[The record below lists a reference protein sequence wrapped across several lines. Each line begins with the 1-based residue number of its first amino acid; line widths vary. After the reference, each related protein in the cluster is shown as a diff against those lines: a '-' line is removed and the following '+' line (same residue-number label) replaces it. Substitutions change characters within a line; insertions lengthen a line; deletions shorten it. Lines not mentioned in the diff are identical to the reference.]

1 MIAFL
6 LRRLATTIPLL
17 LGVTVFSFVLLELAP
32 GDYFTQLQQDPTIT
46 RETLVRLRAEF
57 ALDRPVAVQYL
68 YWLKNL
74 ASGNLGQSIAYR
86 IPVADLLLPRLLN
99 TLALSFAAL
108 AISWL
113 IAVPAGILAARG
125 AGGLL
130 DRGLGLLA
138 FLGMA
143 VPDFLLAFLAIYL
156 AARTGAFPVG
166 GVGGLDQTGLD
177 AVLDYLAHLA
187 PPALVLAVG
196 SVAYLQRLM
205 RSNVIEELG
214 KDYVRTARAKG
225 LGRSRVLW
233 RHAVPNAVNPM
244 ITLFGLELSAV
255 ASGAALVEN
264 VMAWPGLGKLLLEA
278 MLAQDVYVV
287 MASLL
292 FGTLLLVA
300 GNLFADIAL
309 AVVDPRIRSAG

>member
-1 MIAFL
+1 MFAFL
-6 LRRLATTIPLL
+6 ARRLATTIPLL
-17 LGVTVFSFVLLELAP
+17 LGVTLFSFVLLEMAP
-32 GDYFTQLQQDPTIT
+32 GDYFTQLQQDPTIS
-46 RETLVRLRAEF
+46 RDTLSKLRAEF
-57 ALDRPVAVQYL
+57 ALDQPVVVQYF
-68 YWLKNL
+68 YWLRNL
-74 ASGNLGQSIAYR
+74 LTGNLGQSIAYR
-86 IPVADLLLPRLLN
+86 IPVADLLVPRLLN
-99 TLALSFAAL
+99 TLALSFSAL
-108 AISWL
+108 FLAWL
-113 IAVPAGILAARG
+113 IAIPAGIVAARDSG
-125 AGGLL
+125 RWS
-130 DRGLGLLA
+130 DRVLSVLA
-138 FLGMA
+138 FLGMS

-166 GVGGLDQTGLD
+166 GVGGLDEIGL
-177 AVLDYLAHLA
+177 AAMGEYMVHLA
-187 PPALVLAVG
+187 APAIVLAVG

-214 KDYVRTARAKG
+214 KDYIRTARAKG
-225 LGRSRVLW
+225 LSRGRVLW
-233 RHAVPNAVNPM
+233 RHAVPNALNPM

-300 GNLFADIAL
+300 GNLFADVTLAL
-309 AVVDPRIRSAG
+309 VDPRIRNAG

>member
-1 MIAFL
+1 MLAFL
-6 LRRLATTIPLL
+6 ARRIATTVPLL
-17 LGVTVFSFVLLELAP
+17 LGVTLFSFVLLEMAP
-32 GDYFTQLQQDPTIT
+32 GDYFTQLQQDPTIS
-46 RETLVRLRAEF
+46 RDTLSRLRAEF
-57 ALDRPVAVQYL
+57 ALDQPVVVQYF
-68 YWLKNL
+68 YWLRNL
-74 ASGNLGQSIAYR
+74 LTGNLGQSIAYR
-86 IPVADLLLPRLLN
+86 IPVADLLVPRLLN
-99 TLALSFAAL
+99 TLALSFSAL
-108 AISWL
+108 ALAWL
-113 IAVPAGILAARG
+113 IAIPAGIFAARESG
-125 AGGLL
+125 RWPDRLL
-130 DRGLGLLA
+130 GVVA
-138 FLGMA
+138 FLGMS

-166 GVGGLDQTGLD
+166 GIGGLDDIGL
-177 AVLDYLAHLA
+177 AAIGDYMFHLA
-187 PPALVLAVG
+187 APAVVLAVG

-225 LGRSRVLW
+225 LGRARVLW
-233 RHAVPNAVNPM
+233 RHAVPNALNPM

-300 GNLFADIAL
+300 GNLLADVTL
-309 AVVDPRIRSAG
+309 AVVDPRIRNAG